1 MCTLLEGNTR
11 RARKPH
17 ECDMCGVTIGSGE
30 EYCWEK
36 YVNGDGL
43 YELKTCLA
51 CDMAFSEVRGY
62 VPDWWDGGV
71 TFEDYREWATD
82 PDYADTPAK
91 QAWRQRAGYTREG
104 KLIK

>member
-1 MCTLLEGNTR
+1 MCTLLDEKTR

-51 CDMAFSEVRGY
+51 CDVAFSEVTAVLLAIAAVILGY
-62 VPDWWDGGV
+62 LTCTGRWH
-71 TFEDYREWATD
+71 R
-82 PDYADTPAK
+82 
-91 QAWRQRAGYTREG
+91 
-104 KLIK
+104 